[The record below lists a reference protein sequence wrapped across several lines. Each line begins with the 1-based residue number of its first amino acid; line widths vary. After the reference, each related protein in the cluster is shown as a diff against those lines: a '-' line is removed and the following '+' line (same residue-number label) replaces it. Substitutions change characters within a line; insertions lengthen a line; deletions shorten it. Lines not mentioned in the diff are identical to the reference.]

1 MLLIL
6 GCGESGFGAA
16 LLAHKQKLP
25 VFVSDQTIIKDEF
38 KQMFIDLEIDFEEG
52 GHEIAYDI
60 LPTLVIKS
68 PGIPDNAKIIKHFA
82 EKNIE
87 LISEIEFAYRYCKGK
102 IIAITGSNGKTTT
115 TNLCYHMLHT
125 NGYHVA
131 KVGNV
136 GYSFARSL
144 ALTDHDYYVLE
155 LSSFQLDTISEF
167 RPDVAIIINITPD
180 HLDRYDYIF
189 ENYIKSKFRIT
200 LNQKS
205 EDLLILNSN
214 DQTIRKYLGIVPINA
229 KVDWLEVRL
238 NEEEDVIVNNERLVS
253 LKNSG
258 LKGNHNAFNAGCAAR
273 AAHFMGLGYKEIQ
286 KSIDSFV
293 NDPHRLEL
301 VETLN
306 GVSYINDS
314 KATNVD
320 SVYWALDAMKG
331 KVIWIAGGQ
340 DKGNDYSQLQSLV
353 KSKVKALVA
362 LGVDNGKL
370 LEAFSELVPVF
381 DTHDMASAVAQSKKL
396 AEDGDAVLLSPA
408 CASFDLFNNY
418 MHRGDLFKEE
428 VLKMKLI

>member
-1 MLLIL
+1 M
-6 GCGESGFGAA
+6 S
-16 LLAHKQKLP
+16 
-25 VFVSDQTIIKDEF
+25 
-38 KQMFIDLEIDFEEG
+38 
-52 GHEIAYDI
+52 
-60 LPTLVIKS
+60 
-68 PGIPDNAKIIKHFA
+68 
-82 EKNIE
+82 
-87 LISEIEFAYRYCKGK
+87 
-102 IIAITGSNGKTTT
+102 
-115 TNLCYHMLHT
+115 
-125 NGYHVA
+125 
-131 KVGNV
+131 
-136 GYSFARSL
+136 
-144 ALTDHDYYVLE
+144 
-155 LSSFQLDTISEF
+155 
-167 RPDVAIIINITPD
+167 
-180 HLDRYDYIF
+180 
-189 ENYIKSKFRIT
+189 
-200 LNQKS
+200 
-205 EDLLILNSN
+205 
-214 DQTIRKYLGIVPINA
+214 
-229 KVDWLEVRL
+229 VR
-238 NEEEDVIVNNERLVS
+238 
-253 LKNSG
+253 
-258 LKGNHNAFNAGCAAR
+258 
-273 AAHFMGLGYKEIQ
+273 
-286 KSIDSFV
+286 FV